1 MGGIQ
6 TFNHLGPVTTTPEQR
21 DAVRRFI
28 ARHAHDLDDEAE
40 LLQALGLEA
49 S

>member
-6 TFNHLGPVTTTPEQR
+6 TSSSLTHVTTTPEQR
-21 DAVRRFI
+21 DAVRRFV